1 VGVWQLGPPIGRRCF
16 AKIAGDLVLLTT
28 DGFLPLSK
36 ALISGDFN
44 PSIALSDRIRT
55 ALATAIRA
63 YGANFGWQATFY
75 PGAPAMVFNI
85 PLQSG
90 AAVQAQQY
98 VMNTV
103 TGAWCRFSGW
113 NAYCFEVFQDR
124 LYFGG
129 VGVVRQAWTGQG
141 DLGANIVA
149 DAKHAFTDYG
159 APGQQKIFRLARPT
173 IQTDGRPGVLIGMN
187 VDYEDVA
194 PTGILSPGA
203 INISTWGSTT
213 WGGGVWGGGMTTDRD
228 WESLSAIG
236 IVGAFRLKVSS
247 KDARVRWSATDV
259 VFEPGSI
266 L

>member
-1 VGVWQLGPPIGRRCF
+1 
-16 AKIAGDLVLLTT
+16 
-28 DGFLPLSK
+28 
-36 ALISGDFN
+36 
-44 PSIALSDRIRT
+44 
-55 ALATAIRA
+55 
-63 YGANFGWQATFY
+63 
-75 PGAPAMVFNI
+75 
-85 PLQSG
+85 
-90 AAVQAQQY
+90 
-98 VMNTV
+98 MNTV

-149 DAKHAFTDYG
+149 DAKHAFTDFG

-187 VDYEDVA
+187 VDYEDVQ